1 MFSASNIRANL
12 REWLSAA
19 ATGMSFYTG
28 LNTWHEMPARQADLI
43 AQFSKDAKLAADPV
57 QLDFADAFKAA
68 AD

>member
-1 MFSASNIRANL
+1 MFSASNF

-28 LNTWHEMPARQADLI
+28 LTTWHEMPARQADLI
-43 AQFSKDAKLAADPV
+43 TKFSKDANLAADPV
-57 QLDFADAFKAA
+57 QLEFADAFKAA